1 MGYFSLIFSICSTLV
16 IFTAKVGLVQLRSL
30 WTISNFTVKQFL
42 TKMLAFQAFSTWL
55 NMANSNLCDEWLT
68 LETLALQFFAVL
80 IFPLSTCLIANINEL
95 AVDWHELVINSG
107 VSQFL
112 VRVTKFKNC
121 VLKLGH
127 GCALKNLVMTKEL
140 LSPKDS

>member
-1 MGYFSLIFSICSTLV
+1 MGYFSVIFSICSSLV
-16 IFTAKVGLVQLRSL
+16 IFTAKVGLVELCSL
-30 WTISNFTVKQFL
+30 WTISYFTVKQFL
-42 TKMLAFQAFSTWL
+42 TKVLAFQAFSTWL
-55 NMANSNLCDEWLT
+55 NMANSNLCDERLT

-112 VRVTKFKNC
+112 VRVTKFKDC
-121 VLKLGH
+121 VLELGDV
-127 GCALKNLVMTKEL
+127 CALKNQVMTKEL